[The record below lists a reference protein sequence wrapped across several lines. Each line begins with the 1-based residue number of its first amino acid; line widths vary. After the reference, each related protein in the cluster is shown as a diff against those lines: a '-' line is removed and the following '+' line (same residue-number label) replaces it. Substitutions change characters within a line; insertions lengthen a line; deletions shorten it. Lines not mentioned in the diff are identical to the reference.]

1 MKLIHMKM
9 IIFWLDLPF
18 GILSFNS
25 YLDIRSMNIISSSVE
40 IDKYKHL
47 NIESLDFMYAFTK
60 LEILDY
66 LGFHKHLEE
75 AGYDFIDLEFFGV
88 YNELKT

>member
-25 YLDIRSMNIISSSVE
+25 YLDIRSMNIISSIVE
-40 IDKYKHL
+40 NNEHKLLI
-47 NIESLDFMYAFTK
+47 IRSLDFMYAFLK
-60 LEILDY
+60 LEI
-66 LGFHKHLEE
+66 
-75 AGYDFIDLEFFGV
+75 I
-88 YNELKT
+88 